1 MHLETLNAGCRLT
14 ENNHMVT
21 LQWNTSTGSVCEIKG
36 NYFVAALLQ
45 GLCANQ
51 VYLLILDVFMLNVNV
66 SPGKLLKVYTPRL
79 PHHRVKAPRRSS

>member
-21 LQWNTSTGSVCEIKG
+21 LQWNTSTG
-36 NYFVAALLQ
+36 YFVAALLH

>member
-1 MHLETLNAGCRLT
+1 MEYGN
-14 ENNHMVT
+14 
-21 LQWNTSTGSVCEIKG
+21 GSVCEIKG

-66 SPGKLLKVYTPRL
+66 SPGKLLKVYTP
-79 PHHRVKAPRRSS
+79 